1 MDLLTLSIVNLSVAT
16 VMALALIG
24 LHLTNRQE
32 QCLAHWALAGI
43 GFFANSLLGHIY
55 TQMPLPYW
63 IGPPL
68 GNTFL
73 VGAYLC
79 FYSGIRHYL
88 KLPVRLSHLLGMLL
102 VVYALNFTTF
112 AQDGIEHRVL
122 LNFPL
127 LIMVN
132 LLTLRSVL
140 QARLAKMRAAVVVFF
155 AVMAANMLQLSL
167 RLVDHLLQHF
177 AVIPADHFPLLHSF
191 GSLAVLLFMLCAM
204 TSCMLLLVRQKTL
217 LLQQQ
222 AETDPLTG
230 WLNRQSLH
238 SRLQAEWQ
246 RSQRLQQPLSLMIFD
261 IDHFKQIN
269 DRFGHLCG
277 DQVLRQVSQLAAAE
291 LRGYDLQFRIGGEE
305 FLVALPQV
313 SNHQLALISERVRL
327 AIASAQFNGPELVT
341 VSIGFASSDVV
352 PLLDWQQLYEL
363 ADRALYQAKT
373 QGRNCV
379 VSGDTTTQIIQPDVA
394 AQAL

>member
-1 MDLLTLSIVNLSVAT
+1 MDMLTLSTVNLSVAT
-16 VMALALIG
+16 VMALALIV

-43 GFFANSLLGHIY
+43 GFFANSLIGCIY

-63 IGPPL
+63 LGPPL
-68 GNTFL
+68 GNSFL

-88 KLPVRLSHLLGMLL
+88 QLPVRLSHLLSMLL

-112 AQDGIEHRVL
+112 AQDGIAHRVL

-127 LIMVN
+127 LIGAN
-132 LLTLRSVL
+132 LLTLCSVL
-140 QARLAKMRAAVVVFF
+140 QARLTQMRSAVIVFF
-155 AVMAANMLQLSL
+155 VVMAANMLQLSV
-167 RLVDHLLQHF
+167 RFADYLLQHL
-177 AVIPADHFPLLHSF
+177 AVIPTDHFGTLHSF

-217 LLQQQ
+217 QLQHQV
-222 AETDPLTG
+222 ETDPLTG
-230 WLNRQSLH
+230 WLNRQSLQ

-269 DRFGHLCG
+269 DRYGHQCG
-277 DQVLRQVSQLAAAE
+277 DLVLQQVSQLAAAE

-313 SNHQLALISERVRL
+313 SKHQLAVVSERVRL
-327 AIASAQFNGPELVT
+327 SIASTLFSGPEQIT
-341 VSIGFASSDVV
+341 VSIGYASSDVT
-352 PLLDWQQLYEL
+352 PLQHWQQLYEL
-363 ADRALYQAKT
+363 ADRALYQAKA

-379 VSGDTTTQIIQPDVA
+379 VSGDLA
-394 AQAL
+394 AQLNLPNAMVQAH